1 MRRGNAVINSHP
13 LTNLTLALRARYAA
27 YYLGNSYSKLRYI
40 TGNNTNVDHIESNL
54 MLVVV
59 PVGIAY
65 DMSSI
70 AYDMSSIAAHHTN
83 ATVFSATNANLP
95 KAPP

>member
-1 MRRGNAVINSHP
+1 MQRGNAVINSHP

-70 AYDMSSIAAHHTN
+70 AVHHTN